1 MMEIN
6 RTRDEEVEMEV
17 EVEVDGRSNEGFK
30 FQAFRDGANPH

>member
-6 RTRDEEVEMEV
+6 RTRDEKV

-30 FQAFRDGANPH
+30 FQAFRYGANPR